1 MKKVFSLLVVLF
13 VSLNVLGQSTYDEA
27 SRLLAAKKYVAAES
41 LLAEAVDANPS
52 DLKLKELYGD
62 ALGHQEKWNEAID
75 VYKSLAQA
83 DLQNAEYFY
92 KYGGAMGMKAL
103 AVSKLRALG
112 MIGDIRNAFL
122 KAAELD
128 PKHIDVRWALVE
140 FYMQLPGIVGGSEKK
155 ATKYANE
162 LLKLSPVDGYLA
174 KGYIAEYNEDFEAA
188 EKAFKMAV
196 QTGGSEHTYEKLTTL
211 YEVHNKP
218 FKAIET
224 AQECLETH
232 KNNRFHY
239 QIGKIAASYNINT
252 ELGINCLKTYIE
264 KYSVRDGVPKDW
276 AYYRLAQIY
285 RKQGEKEVATN
296 YISKALADRPNF
308 KEALQ
313 EKSLIEQMP
322 CC

>member
-1 MKKVFSLLVVLF
+1 MKKVFSLFIVLF
-13 VSLNVLGQSTYDEA
+13 ITTHLIGQSAYDKA
-27 SRLLAAKKYVAAES
+27 ARLIDSKKYAAAEL
-41 LLAEAVDANPS
+41 LLAEALTAHPE
-52 DLKLKELYGD
+52 DLKIKELYGD
-62 ALGHQEKWNEAID
+62 ALGHQEKWNETIQ
-75 VYKSLAQA
+75 VYKELAQA
-83 DLQNAEYFY
+83 DVQNAEYFY

-103 AVSKLRALG
+103 AVSKFKALG
-112 MIGDIRNAFL
+112 MISDIRNAFL

-128 PKHIDVRWALVE
+128 PNHIDVRWALVE

-155 ATKYANE
+155 ANKYANE

-174 KGYIAEYNEDFEAA
+174 KGYIAEYNKDYEAA
-188 EKAFKMAV
+188 EKAYKMAV

-224 AQECLETH
+224 AQDCLEAH

-239 QIGKIAASYNINT
+239 QIGKIAASYNIHT

-264 KYSVRDGVPKDW
+264 KYTVKDGVPVDW

-285 RKQGEKEVATN
+285 RQQGDKDQAN
-296 YISKALADRPNF
+296 QYISKALASRPDF
-308 KEALQ
+308 KEALK
-313 EKSLIEQMP
+313 ERSLIEQMA

>member
-1 MKKVFSLLVVLF
+1 MHKVISLLFLF
-13 VSLNVLGQSTYDEA
+13 LICGSVKGQGAFSQANSLLT
-27 SRLLAAKKYVAAES
+27 AKKYAAAEA
-41 LLAEAVDANPS
+41 LLEKEVAKAPN
-52 DLKLKELYGD
+52 DLQLKELYGD
-62 ALGHQEKWNEAID
+62 ALGFQKKWNKAID
-75 VYKSLAQA
+75 VYKDLAHNNV
-83 DLQNAEYFY
+83 QNANYFY
-92 KYGGAMGMKAL
+92 KYGGALGMKAL
-103 AVSKLRALG
+103 SVNKLKALG
-112 MIGDIRNAFL
+112 MIGDNRNAFL
-122 KAAELD
+122 KAAQLD
-128 PKHIDVRWALVE
+128 PNHIDVRWALVE

-155 ATKYANE
+155 AHKYANE

-174 KGYIAEYNEDFEAA
+174 KGYIAEYTEDFKAA
-188 EKAFKMAV
+188 EEAYKKAI

-224 AQECLETH
+224 AKSCLEVH

-239 QIGKIAASYNINT
+239 QIGKIAAAYNINV

-264 KYSVRDGVPKDW
+264 KYTVKDGVPVDW

-285 RKQGEKEVATN
+285 RKQGDKAIAEQ
-296 YISKALADRPNF
+296 YISKALVDRPDF

-313 EKSLIEQMP
+313 EKSLIEQMA